1 MSQLRLSSHRLFIE
15 TGRWNQ
21 PTCTP
26 INERICICCQSL
38 DNEYNF
44 IIEFK
49 SYIELRKQLISIYH
63 WKHPNVLT
71 FTELINCTN
80 ARMLRNFGSYVNN
93 AFKLRTELLDR

>member
-49 SYIELRKQLISIYH
+49 SYIELRKQLISIYD
-63 WKHPNVLT
+63 WKHPNMLK
-71 FTELINCTN
+71 FTGLVNCIN
-80 ARMLRNFGSYVNN
+80 APYYKKSGSYVNK
-93 AFKLRTELLDR
+93 AFKLRNDI